1 MQRTWRPIL
10 NPWTDRIR
18 SGGFILVL
26 VLCACSSHTPADL
39 HEASRESGRLLIE
52 QYGCGTCHTVPGVRT
67 ATGKLA
73 PPLGRFARRVYI
85 AGSLPNDPDVLTRW
99 IQHPQELVPATT
111 MPDLGV
117 SEQHARDMAAYL
129 YSLR

>member
-1 MQRTWRPIL
+1 MSNLRQS
-10 NPWTDRIR
+10 R
-18 SGGFILVL
+18 SVGFILL
-26 VLCACSSHTPADL
+26 LTLWACSSATPSDIRK
-39 HEASRESGRLLIE
+39 ASKESGRLLIE

-73 PPLGRFARRVYI
+73 PPLDRFARHVYI
-85 AGSLPNDPDVLTRW
+85 AGALPNEPDVLTRW

-129 YSLR
+129 YSLH